1 MIYKINYSNNNLI
14 GGNFFFINPT
24 IINQNEKDNK
34 YHLTF
39 GILNED
45 KITGHWVNIDGTKN
59 IAYAVFSKD
68 EILIKW
74 NLILDK
80 IYRDDIKE
88 QKKLDQFKDLNL
100 RRLNQKGSEFI
111 LSKYNKIITQKAI
124 QVDSL

>member
-24 IINQNEKDNK
+24 IINENEKDNK
-34 YHLTF
+34 YYLTF
-39 GILNED
+39 GILNEEE
-45 KITGHWVNIDGTKN
+45 ITGHWVNIDDTKN

-88 QKKLDQFKDLNL
+88 QQKLNQFKELNL